1 MNSEKTI
8 KNPTFTLKVGTNN
21 KHNPLVIYLSGRTYV
36 SPLVHKSDYSDN
48 IYDVKHSLCKKISS
62 FLKKNYFFEDKYIFN
77 IKIAVVRMAVGKK
90 SALSFQLYL
99 KQRSDNVRDFK
110 NICEIASNE
119 LMTIVDSLY
128 VLLVDNEL
136 YPTKTK
142 KTALN

>member
-1 MNSEKTI
+1 
-8 KNPTFTLKVGTNN
+8 
-21 KHNPLVIYLSGRTYV
+21 
-36 SPLVHKSDYSDN
+36 
-48 IYDVKHSLCKKISS
+48 
-62 FLKKNYFFEDKYIFN
+62 
-77 IKIAVVRMAVGKK
+77 MAVGKK

-99 KQRSDNVRDFK
+99 KQKSETVRDFK
-110 NICEIASNE
+110 NICEVASNE